1 MDEIFSNFPELFIM
15 GKYVKIWFKNK
26 GSSCYFLN
34 SRGQEIKNITN
45 IEQKKLSLFTF
56 MVSLFMVLLVQKL
69 IYTTNIWLNF
79 VFVAFYEKYH
89 LLNLIILRVYV
100 KRWLMCT
107 YFKTETDV
115 GQNLKDDVFL
125 TLTVRGHFHWKDC
138 K

>member
-56 MVSLFMVLLVQKL
+56 MVSFFMVLLVQKF
-69 IYTTNIWLNF
+69 IYTTNIWFNF

-100 KRWLMCT
+100 KRWLNV
-107 YFKTETDV
+107 YVF
-115 GQNLKDDVFL
+115 QNRNWCRSKSEGWCF
-125 TLTVRGHFHWKDC
+125 FNFDC
-138 K
+138 QRAFPLEGL